1 MTCRW
6 KKCLICRLKNYLRME
21 ELSASQ
27 RTISRFI
34 CRLKNCL
41 LIQDVFDLQIEEPST
56 DWRTIYR
63 RKKYMTIKKLSAD
76 RRSIRSVNRWSICRL
91 MKYLQMEELFAD
103 GTIVGRPKDY
113 LIDRL
118 KNDPKINDFFSWI
131 INLFLTL
138 KFDSNKTII
147 DM

>member
-6 KKCLICRLKNYLRME
+6 KKCLICRLRNYLRIE

-41 LIQDVFDLQIEEPST
+41 QIEDVFDLQIEEPST

-63 RKKYMTIKKLSAD
+63 RKKYMTIKELSAD

-91 MKYLQMEELFAD
+91 IKYLQMEELFVD

-118 KNDPKINDFFSWI
+118 QNDPQINFFSWI

-138 KFDSNKTII
+138 KFDSNKTVI